1 MDDKKTVKMGSED
14 AGSRY
19 GEDAGSRYGEDA
31 YSTGGGGG
39 GGRGDDQATVAA
51 PAGGSPFVPLRPVDQ
66 PTPRPAGAAWEP
78 AGWASQPAYAPVAAG
93 QPEGATMLLS
103 QRPTAVFAWLVVM
116 DGPEKGRIHQLR
128 PEVTTAGR
136 AAGANDV
143 VIADDAASGQ
153 HLKIKREHEEGAED
167 QFILFDLAS
176 SNGTYA
182 GDKASYR
189 APASRVYRHAL
200 HDGDYLL
207 VGETTLVFK
216 QV

>member
-1 MDDKKTVKMGSED
+1 
-14 AGSRY
+14 
-19 GEDAGSRYGEDA
+19 
-31 YSTGGGGG
+31 
-39 GGRGDDQATVAA
+39 
-51 PAGGSPFVPLRPVDQ
+51 VDR

-78 AGWASQPAYAPVAAG
+78 AGWSSQPAYAPVAAG

-128 PEVTTAGR
+128 PEVTTVGR

>member
-1 MDDKKTVKMGSED
+1 MDDKKTVKMGSQS
-14 AGSRY
+14 ATY
-19 GEDAGSRYGEDA
+19 GGATS
-31 YSTGGGGG
+31 
-39 GGRGDDQATVAA
+39 GDEQATIASQ
-51 PAGGSPFVPLRPVDQ
+51 AGASPFVPVRPVDQ
-66 PTPRPAGAAWEP
+66 PTPRPGAAPREP

-93 QPEGATMLLS
+93 QPVGDAATMLFS

-116 DGPEKGRIHQLR
+116 DGPDKGRIHQLR
-128 PEVTTAGR
+128 PEMTTVGR
-136 AAGANDV
+136 AGGANDV
-143 VIADDAASGQ
+143 VIADDAISGQ
-153 HLKIKREHEEGAED
+153 HLKIKREHEEGVPD

-176 SNGTYA
+176 SNGTFA

-189 APASRVYRHAL
+189 APASRVYRHVL

>member
-1 MDDKKTVKMGSED
+1 MAKEASMDDKKTVKMGSQD
-14 AGSRY
+14 AGSR
-19 GEDAGSRYGEDA
+19 SGEDA
-31 YSTGGGGG
+31 YWEPSRRDSTGGGE
-39 GGRGDDQATVAA
+39 QATVAA
-51 PAGGSPFVPLRPVDQ
+51 PAGGSPFVPLRPVDR
-66 PTPRPAGAAWEP
+66 PTPRPGGAPWEP
-78 AGWASQPAYAPVAAG
+78 AGWAVQPAYAPVAAG
-93 QPEGATMLLS
+93 QPGGDAATMLLA

-116 DGPEKGRIHQLR
+116 DGPDKGRIHQLR
-128 PEVTTAGR
+128 PEVTTVGR

-143 VIADDAASGQ
+143 LILDDAASGQ

-167 QFILFDLAS
+167 QFVLFDLAS

-182 GDKASYR
+182 GAKASYR
-189 APASRVYRHAL
+189 APANRVYRHAL